1 MFYSFVTISIVVGL
15 CFLLGKIVTQKL
27 LNPVFCSEKRGFFYG
42 EKFMSNS
49 LLMQITRFDLHK
61 SDTRLRVIIKIHTF

>member
-15 CFLLGKIVTQKL
+15 CSLLGKIVTQKL

-49 LLMQITRFDLHK
+49 LLMQNNSL
-61 SDTRLRVIIKIHTF
+61 

>member
-1 MFYSFVTISIVVGL
+1 VVWVSQGLTKEEVKLLMFYSFVTISIVVGL
-15 CFLLGKIVTQKL
+15 CSLLGKIVTQKL

-49 LLMQITRFDLHK
+49 LLMQNNSL
-61 SDTRLRVIIKIHTF
+61 